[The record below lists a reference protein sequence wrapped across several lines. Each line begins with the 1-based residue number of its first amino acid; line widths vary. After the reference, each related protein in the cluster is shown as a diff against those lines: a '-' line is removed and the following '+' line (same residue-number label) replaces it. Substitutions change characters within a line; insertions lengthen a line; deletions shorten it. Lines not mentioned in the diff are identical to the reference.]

1 MRLHVVSCQGLS
13 VCPSICLSVKR
24 VDYQKRKETCARM
37 KDHLYYF
44 SEKKNGWWGA
54 TPSIWHFASNWPC
67 RSGNADFQS
76 IFVRSAWAVVP
87 SEKSSINN
95 TNRTFTTRFPMS
107 LRWTLYVAPKPPI
120 WGSKTQNGRFPVQ
133 KLQFTWR
140 KSAIKFLCL
149 IYYQQQSCKT
159 FTGLS
164 ISAEW
169 FAEVRP
175 MLRANLAD
183 TDQSSLITPISNQY
197 SPVAPQP

>member
-1 MRLHVVSCQGLS
+1 MPRPFCLSVHLS
-13 VCPSICLSVKR
+13 VCQTRGLSKKERNLCPHERSFILLFWEEEWLVGSNSFYLTFCVKLTLSQRKRRFSIDIR
-24 VDYQKRKETCARM
+24 
-37 KDHLYYF
+37 F
-44 SEKKNGWWGA
+44 
-54 TPSIWHFASNWPC
+54 
-67 RSGNADFQS
+67 
-76 IFVRSAWAVVP
+76 RSAWAVVP